1 MKTDDL
7 IDLMV
12 LVRELQKKHAINRSY
27 QVSSSLHYYQ
37 NLLDLVLENLLIRR
51 KKDEEHLAK

>member
-12 LVRELQKKHAINRSY
+12 LVRELQKKHEKNRSY